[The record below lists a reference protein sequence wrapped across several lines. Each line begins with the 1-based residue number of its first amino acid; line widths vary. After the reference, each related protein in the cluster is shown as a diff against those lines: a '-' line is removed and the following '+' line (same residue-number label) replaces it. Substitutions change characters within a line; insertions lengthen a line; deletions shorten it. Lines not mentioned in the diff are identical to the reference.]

1 MSSTRAAVLGEQ
13 RPLVHLIPA
22 RVDESDAD
30 DAIALGADY
39 GLKPDPWQETVL
51 RDWLARRRDGKWAAS
66 KCGLAVP
73 RQNGKN
79 AAIEVRELFGMVVL
93 GEKWLHTAH
102 EVKTARKAFLRLA
115 SFFENGRKYPELVE
129 LVAEVRKTNGQ
140 EAIVLHN
147 GGSVEFVARSK
158 GSGRGFTVDGIVLD
172 EAQEL
177 VDEALEA
184 LLPTTSAGPLR
195 NAQHIYTGTPPG
207 PKVNG
212 EVFKRL
218 RAAGHD
224 GKDKRLSWIE
234 WGMASSIAEVDL
246 DDRAAWA
253 RANPGLGYRLGIPE
267 IEGERTQFSD
277 EGFARERGGM
287 WDEGGSLREV
297 SPAAWA
303 ALADPSVDVRNVR
316 GPILAL
322 DVAPHHASASI
333 VAAGVVD
340 VPLLELVEHRPGA
353 SWLPARA
360 AELCERYGGVVA
372 LNSGGP
378 IGSLIPALEDLG
390 VEFVD
395 VRGADYTKA
404 CGLFAAAVNGR
415 SLRHR
420 NEPEFAAA
428 ILGLKTRRNGD
439 GFSWSR
445 ADSSVDITPIV
456 AASVAVW
463 VAAQE
468 RAPLTQDELL
478 QTFY

>member
-1 MSSTRAAVLGEQ
+1 MPLGEQ
-13 RPLVHLIPA
+13 RPLVHLSPA
-22 RVDESDAD
+22 RVDESDAA
-30 DAIALGADY
+30 DAIALGAAY

-51 RDWLARRRDGKWAAS
+51 RDWLARRRDSKWAAS

-79 AAIEVRELFGMVVL
+79 AVIEVRELFGMVVL

-115 SFFENGRKYPELVE
+115 SFFENERKYPELAE

-140 EAIVLHN
+140 EAIVLTN

-234 WGMASSIAEVDL
+234 WGMALSLADLDL
-246 DDRAAWA
+246 DDRALWA
-253 RANPGLGYRLGIPE
+253 RANPGLGFRLGIPE

-287 WDEGGSLREV
+287 WDEEGSLREI
-297 SPAAWA
+297 SAAAWA
-303 ALADPSVDVRNVR
+303 AVADPSVDVRLVR
-316 GPILAL
+316 APVLAL
-322 DVAPHHASASI
+322 DVAPNHASASI
-333 VAAGVVD
+333 VAAGVAD
-340 VPLLELVEHRPGA
+340 FPILELVETRRGA

-360 AELCERYGGVVA
+360 AELREQYGAVVA
-372 LNSGGP
+372 LNSAGP
-378 IGSLIPALEDLG
+378 IGSLIPALEELG

-404 CGLFAAAVNGR
+404 CGLLAATVNGR
-415 SLRHR
+415 ALRHH
-420 NEPEFAAA
+420 NEPEFTTA
-428 ILGLKTRRNGD
+428 ILGLKARRNGD
-439 GFSWSR
+439 GFSWTR
-445 ADSSVDITPIV
+445 AGSSVDITPIV
-456 AASVAVW
+456 AASVALW
-463 VAAQE
+463 AASLE
-468 RAPLTQDELL
+468 RPPLNEHELL
-478 QTFY
+478 STFH